1 MVDSLIVL
9 KGSKG
14 EGFFKFENAFRN
26 MTVCFLSLEDGDY
39 IWAAKGKKLFFGTME
54 KNHIR
59 IISPFEFSPESCG
72 IFKKEG
78 NAVTPMLTFGN
89 SDALT
94 AQLCSQGGFLT
105 KEAESQN
112 YARTEKTQTEFTAE
126 ASANSSQHEERNNSV
141 TDKTSAQ
148 LQDRSAQAS
157 NAGQG
162 SSLRASAQSSETEQG
177 SSLRASTQPSETDQ
191 GSSLRASAQSSETEQ
206 GSSLRASAQPSE
218 TEQGNSPRASAQPSK
233 TEQGSSPSA
242 SAQPSKIEQG
252 SSLRASAQPS
262 ETEQGSSLSAS
273 TQPSETDQASVKELL
288 KSSAVPNTYFDC
300 NRDTFLRALKENPE
314 EQGMSALIP
323 GSKWVKIDGGE
334 YIMGIIYDE
343 NSSPMYLC
351 YGFPAFW
358 SEEPPEKI
366 DGYCQWIPENCSS
379 PHERGYWVIYVNAVT
394 GERVK

>member
-157 NAGQG
+157 NAG
-162 SSLRASAQSSETEQG
+162 
-177 SSLRASTQPSETDQ
+177 Q